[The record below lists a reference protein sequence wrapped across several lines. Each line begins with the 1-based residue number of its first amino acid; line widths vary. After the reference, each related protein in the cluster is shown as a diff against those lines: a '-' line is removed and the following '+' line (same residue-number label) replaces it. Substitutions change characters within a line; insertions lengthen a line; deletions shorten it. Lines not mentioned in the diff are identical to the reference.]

1 MQTPD
6 GIKIIKNFITK
17 EDIDIFI
24 NYINSNLDKFYVDP
38 RSKTGK
44 RYAYK
49 FGKDAV
55 HADSRHDMEELSDIK
70 DLVYAYSAK
79 ACKESKSQFD
89 HDGELFLSSFW
100 MAKQDPGA
108 VVTYHKDTD
117 QDNNLQFKYSG
128 VLYLNSMPEYTGKLR
143 FPELMFQYCPEE
155 GDLFMFPSHGDQYT
169 HGVDWISHERYSLA
183 FWLTEDRDF
192 ELS

>member
-1 MQTPD
+1 METPN
-6 GIKIIKNFITK
+6 GIKIIKNFMPK
-17 EDIDIFI
+17 EHIDTFI
-24 NYINSNLDKFYVDP
+24 DYINNNLDYFYVDP

-55 HADSRHDMEELSDIK
+55 HADSRHSLEDLVGIK
-70 DLVYAYSAK
+70 DLVNLYAKKVCETSNA
-79 ACKESKSQFD
+79 QFD
-89 HDGELFLSSFW
+89 DSSKLFLSSFW

-108 VVTYHKDTD
+108 IVTYHKDTD

-128 VLYLNSMPEYTGKLR
+128 VLYLNSMPQHTGKLR

-155 GDLFMFPSHGDQYT
+155 GDLIMFPSHGDEFT
-169 HGVDWISHERYSLA
+169 HGVDWIANERYSLA
-183 FWLTEDRDF
+183 FWITADKDF
-192 ELS
+192 ELL